1 MQHDDRA
8 GEINDD
14 VALMREW
21 STFPVRVIDR
31 SNIEPRI
38 NGAHTT
44 TVKELREKYIH
55 GTWMLHTDHD
65 FDA

>member
-1 MQHDDRA
+1 MCSDERQ

-21 STFPVRVIDR
+21 SKFPVKVIDR

-38 NGAHTT
+38 NGASRV
-44 TVKELREKYIH
+44 TVKELREKYLH
-55 GTWMLHTDHD
+55 GTWLHVDD

>member
-1 MQHDDRA
+1 MQSDERA

-21 STFPVRVIDR
+21 SQFPVKVIDR

-38 NGAHTT
+38 NGALRPVHKT
-44 TVKELREKYIH
+44 LREHYADWVKSNEDEH
-55 GTWMLHTDHD
+55 